1 MPRLNI
7 PVTSL
12 MRRCSSAVLS
22 SFESDAAILLEVVV
36 EEEEDGVAVVVLVL
50 GLGDTGALAGLS
62 EALNDFLNMFN
73 REGEV
78 IFGGGVG
85 RLVDDDSMTEG
96 LERAWSMATGVGS
109 AAMTDGSA
117 DESSVVVALSS
128 SSSSSPSSSASLSLG
143 VCKRSR

>member
-12 MRRCSSAVLS
+12 ISRCSSAVLS
-22 SFESDAAILLEVVV
+22 SFESDEAFLLVVVV
-36 EEEEDGVAVVVLVL
+36 EEDEEGVAVVVLVL

-78 IFGGGVG
+78 IFGVGVG

-96 LERAWSMATGVGS
+96 LERA
-109 AAMTDGSA
+109 
-117 DESSVVVALSS
+117 
-128 SSSSSPSSSASLSLG
+128 
-143 VCKRSR
+143 